1 MDRFQRRPL
10 TMLFGSV
17 VGMVLAC
24 SSPIDIPARVL
35 PNANQSVRMA
45 LTTGPTVTAA
55 VPDSAPQDTTL
66 DVQITGSGFDAGSQA
81 TFQLQGVVDSRV
93 HVNNT
98 KYVKSTA
105 VVANVTIARDAIVS
119 QYDVA
124 VTTAA
129 GKKGIGT
136 DAFTITL
143 HSALPAWTIDATQSV
158 NFAGDA
164 RGDYVSG
171 QCGIQG
177 SIFYGNYD
185 AATGTGGDVTLD
197 NISASGSAGC
207 APRKITA
214 TLNGVSLNVPF
225 IAIRTIVNLVVGGPS
240 RTQNFVAQ
248 VDGNTKS
255 CTRLGWW
262 TVADGGAGGQIVVTR
277 TASDTWTATTTG
289 PARCFY
295 FKGQTRIWGTTFT
308 NVVASFVIKQLP

>member
-1 MDRFQRRPL
+1 MDRFQRRRLTLPL
-10 TMLFGSV
+10 VSAM
-17 VGMVLAC
+17 GMVLAC
-24 SSPIDIPARVL
+24 SSPIDIPARIL
-35 PNANQSVRMA
+35 PAPPSVQRA
-45 LTTGPTVTAA
+45 ATAAPTVTAA
-55 VPDSAPQDTTL
+55 LPNQATQDTTL
-66 DVQITGSGFDAGSQA
+66 DVQITGSGFDAGSHA
-81 TFQLQGVVDSRV
+81 SFELQGVVDSRV
-93 HVNNT
+93 HVNST
-98 KYVKSTA
+98 RYLKSTA

-124 VTTAA
+124 VTTAT

-136 DAFTITL
+136 DAFTVQQ
-143 HSALPAWTIDATQSV
+143 HSALPAWTIDASQSV
-158 NFAGDA
+158 NFASDG

-177 SIFYGNYD
+177 AIFYDNYD
-185 AATGTGGDVTLD
+185 PATGIGGDVTLD
-197 NISASGSAGC
+197 NISATGSAGC

-214 TLNGVSLNVPF
+214 TLNGAVLNVPF
-225 IAIRTIVNLVVGGPS
+225 LAIRTIVNLAVGAS

-248 VDGNTKS
+248 VDGNTKC

-262 TVADGGAGGQIVVTR
+262 TVADGGAGGQIVLTR

>member
-1 MDRFQRRPL
+1 MQHFQRRVAL
-10 TMLFGSV
+10 VLASA
-17 VGMVLAC
+17 VGVALAC
-24 SSPIDIPARVL
+24 SSPIDIPARVV
-35 PNANQSVRMA
+35 PNPRSARAASGTA
-45 LTTGPTVTAA
+45 PTVTAA
-55 VPDSAPQDTTL
+55 LPNAAPQDTTL
-66 DVQITGSGFDAGSQA
+66 DVQITGSGFDAGSHA
-81 TFQLQGVVDSRV
+81 SFELQGVVDSRV
-93 HVNNT
+93 HVNST
-98 KYVKSTA
+98 RYLKSTA

-124 VTTAA
+124 VTTAS

-136 DAFTITL
+136 DAFTVQQ

-158 NFAGDA
+158 NFAGDG

-177 SIFYGNYD
+177 AIFYDNYD
-185 AATGTGGDVTLD
+185 PTTGTGGDVTLD
-197 NISASGSAGC
+197 NISATGSAGC
-207 APRKITA
+207 APRAITA

-225 IAIRTIVNLVVGGPS
+225 LAIRTIVNLTVGGPS

>member
-1 MDRFQRRPL
+1 MQHFRRRVA
-10 TMLFGSV
+10 MLFAAAG
-17 VGMVLAC
+17 GLALAC
-24 SSPIDIPARVL
+24 SSPIDAPARVVPDGHSL
-35 PNANQSVRMA
+35 RAA
-45 LTTGPTVTAA
+45 AGTAPTVTAA
-55 VPDSAPQDTTL
+55 LPNEAPQDTTL
-66 DVQITGSGFDAGSQA
+66 DVQITGSGFDAGSHA
-81 TFQLQGVVDSRV
+81 SFELQGVVDSRV
-93 HVNNT
+93 HVNT
-98 KYVKSTA
+98 TRYLKSTA
-105 VVANVTIARDAIVS
+105 VVANVTIARDAIVT

-124 VTTAA
+124 VTTAS

-136 DAFTITL
+136 DAFTVQQ

-158 NFAGDA
+158 NFASDG

-177 SIFYGNYD
+177 SIFYDNYD
-185 AATGTGGDVTLD
+185 PATGIGGDVTLD
-197 NISASGSAGC
+197 NIAASGSPGC

-214 TLNGVSLNVPF
+214 TLNGVPLNVPF
-225 IAIRTIVNLVVGGPS
+225 LAIRTIVNLAVGAS

-262 TVADGGAGGQIVVTR
+262 TVAEGGAGGQIVLTR

-308 NVVASFVIKQLP
+308 NVIASFVIKQLP